1 MTRVVVGVALLA
13 LAVGQSLASEQETA
27 GRPAAPR
34 PAIAAIVE
42 AFGQHRIVGLGDAHG
57 NRLGEAFQR
66 ALVADPGFLAVVDDV
81 VVESGNSRYQELA
94 DRFVR
99 GEDVDPAALRRI
111 WLDTTQQQAVSGD
124 VPALFT
130 TVRALNASRPANRRL
145 RVLLG
150 EPPIEWENLKTGD
163 DYKAWEAKPESSRD
177 GFGAELIRR
186 EVLAKNRRALAL
198 YRSGSLLQE
207 GRRSIRS

>member
-1 MTRVVVGVALLA
+1 MTRVVVGVALLV

-57 NRLGEAFQR
+57 NRLGEAFQL
-66 ALVADPGFLAVVDDV
+66 ALIADPGFLAVVDDL
-81 VVESGNSRYQELA
+81 VVESGNSRHQELA
-94 DRFVR
+94 DRFIR
-99 GEDVDPAALRRI
+99 GEDVDAAALRRI
-111 WLDTTQQQAVSGD
+111 WLDTTQQQAASGD

-150 EPPIEWENLKTGD
+150 EPPLEWENLKTVD
-163 DYKAWEAKPESSRD
+163 DYRRD
-177 GFGAELIRR
+177 DG
-186 EVLAKNRRALAL
+186 L
-198 YRSGSLLQE
+198 YRTWLSPRHHHG
-207 GRRSIRS
+207 